1 MQYEI
6 GGVTND
12 SDEDVDVTKM
22 DLGKSGKGPM
32 NRFDFDNEDD
42 YGEYMA
48 KREALPK
55 AAFQYGQKNRG
66 KVYVILIL
74 LIISFIL
81 DRGRDIT
88 KGGKGGKNEKQKLDQ
103 QFQKIQNI
111 MKKRDE
117 TRKAGGD
124 YHKVNY

>member
-1 MQYEI
+1 MPDSYAECYPSMQYEI

-66 KVYVILIL
+66 KNNLYLPTATATSRL
-74 LIISFIL
+74 FK
-81 DRGRDIT
+81 T
-88 KGGKGGKNEKQKLDQ
+88 
-103 QFQKIQNI
+103 
-111 MKKRDE
+111 
-117 TRKAGGD
+117 
-124 YHKVNY
+124 

>member
-55 AAFQYGQKNRG
+55 AAFQYGQKLELV
-66 KVYVILIL
+66 KIVVLMIL
-74 LIISFIL
+74 LHC
-81 DRGRDIT
+81 
-88 KGGKGGKNEKQKLDQ
+88 
-103 QFQKIQNI
+103 QFK
-111 MKKRDE
+111 DFSDFFFF
-117 TRKAGGD
+117 T
-124 YHKVNY
+124 

>member
-1 MQYEI
+1 MPDSYAECYPSMQYEI

-66 KVYVILIL
+66 KKY
-74 LIISFIL
+74 
-81 DRGRDIT
+81 
-88 KGGKGGKNEKQKLDQ
+88 
-103 QFQKIQNI
+103 
-111 MKKRDE
+111 
-117 TRKAGGD
+117 
-124 YHKVNY
+124 

>member
-66 KVYVILIL
+66 KVYVIQVI
-74 LIISFIL
+74 LIIPS
-81 DRGRDIT
+81 RSRS
-88 KGGKGGKNEKQKLDQ
+88 
-103 QFQKIQNI
+103 
-111 MKKRDE
+111 R
-117 TRKAGGD
+117 
-124 YHKVNY
+124 YHKRRQRR

>member
-66 KVYVILIL
+66 EFIPLNHFSGFHYKNKKNGQCLAGQCFAHDCSEFSIL
-74 LIISFIL
+74 L
-81 DRGRDIT
+81 
-88 KGGKGGKNEKQKLDQ
+88 
-103 QFQKIQNI
+103 
-111 MKKRDE
+111 
-117 TRKAGGD
+117 
-124 YHKVNY
+124 

>member
-66 KVYVILIL
+66 KNSNFYSSKATPTCLK
-74 LIISFIL
+74 
-81 DRGRDIT
+81 T
-88 KGGKGGKNEKQKLDQ
+88 KVPSNF
-103 QFQKIQNI
+103 QF
-111 MKKRDE
+111 
-117 TRKAGGD
+117 
-124 YHKVNY
+124 